1 MRWFC
6 VLALWIVLSAGAC
19 SRKGGE
25 VDTTK
30 DVYTE
35 DEAPKVQVQVLNG
48 VTKEVPWAEVPEN
61 QQWVTEYDDLNKY
74 KVRVPIVKVNI
85 VSRDEKGNPVP
96 PEQGHRVEYE
106 LITLNPKYF
115 THIYAGKDH

>member
-6 VLALWIVLSAGAC
+6 VLALWIVLAVGAC

-30 DVYTE
+30 DVYTGE
-35 DEAPKVQVQVLNG
+35 EAPKVQVQILNG

-61 QQWVTEYDDLNKY
+61 KRWFNEYNPDGSY
-74 KVRVPIVKVNI
+74 KVHVPIVRVI
-85 VSRDEKGNPVP
+85 ITSRDKNGKPVP
-96 PEQGHRVEYE
+96 QEQGYE
-106 LITLNPKYF
+106 VNYMQFGLNPKHSMH
-115 THIYAGKDH
+115 TYAGKAH